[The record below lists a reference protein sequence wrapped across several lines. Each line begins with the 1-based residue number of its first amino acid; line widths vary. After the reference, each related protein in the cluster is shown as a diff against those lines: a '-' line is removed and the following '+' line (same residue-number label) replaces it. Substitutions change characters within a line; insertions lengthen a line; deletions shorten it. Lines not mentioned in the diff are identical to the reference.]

1 MVDLTGTMLNE
12 YYLFR
17 RMALGG
23 VADVYCAS
31 SSRFEGR
38 EMAVKVFRPGYAQH
52 SVARHYFLSE
62 SRKISAFQH
71 QHILPLLAYGEE
83 SGLLYAVSPLMT
95 TGSLDNLMTRVGQR
109 FSVAQTLPILRQL
122 CEAVQYAHD
131 HEVLHGNLKP
141 SNIFIA
147 HDGRMLLADFGLA
160 CGYDELRQS
169 LTRLGW
175 GLAAYAAPEQAL
187 GVLRRAGDI
196 YALGVLLFCLLTG
209 ALPFEGLSP
218 EEVLRKHVHQ
228 PPPRLRDY
236 DPSLSLSIEHV
247 VQRALKKHAEER
259 FTSARE
265 FSQTLQEA
273 VRSAHTFHPFAL
285 STKPYPPELSANAT
299 PNIEPA
305 IHLVHPEV
313 QSQPFPQ
320 EGSTSF
326 IPSALEE
333 VYVFPEQGMVQELPV
348 IAKPAHDP
356 FSSHSWRERR
366 RQDTELFLSAD
377 PAEWSPLIT
386 ALSSLEQ
393 DAPNVKR
400 SSVDFTRPDEDANKN
415 LQKETIAPQK
425 RQWLPLL
432 VLMLLLLGLLG
443 ALLSAFYF
451 PHG

>member
-38 EMAVKVFRPGYAQH
+38 EVAVKVFRSSYAQH
-52 SVARHYFLSE
+52 SVARRYFLSE

-83 SGLLYAVSPLMT
+83 SGLLYAVSPLMP
-95 TGSLDNLMTRVGQR
+95 TGSLDDLMMRVGQC
-109 FSVAQTLPILRQL
+109 FSVAQTLTILRQL

-175 GLAAYAAPEQAL
+175 GLANYAAPEQAL
-187 GVLRRAGDI
+187 GVLRRASDI
-196 YALGVLLFCLLTG
+196 YALGVLLFRLLTG

-218 EEVLRKHVHQ
+218 EDVLHMHVYQ

-236 DPSLSLSIEHV
+236 DSSLPLSIEHV

-273 VRSAHTFHPFAL
+273 VSLAHPF
-285 STKPYPPELSANAT
+285 Y
-299 PNIEPA
+299 
-305 IHLVHPEV
+305 
-313 QSQPFPQ
+313 QPFPSTKLYATPDAEPTIHSIYSEALSQHLPQ
-320 EGSTSF
+320 EENISST
-326 IPSALEE
+326 LEE
-333 VYVFPEQGMVQELPV
+333 TYAYPEPGMVQALPV
-348 IAKPAHDP
+348 IASPTQQDP
-356 FSSHSWRERR
+356 FPSASWRDGG
-366 RQDTELFLSAD
+366 RQEAELFISAD
-377 PAEWSPLIT
+377 PVEWSPLLT

-393 DAPNVKR
+393 DAPDIKQ
-400 SSVDFTRPDEDANKN
+400 SSIDFARPIDDIDKN
-415 LQKETIAPQK
+415 PQQEATVSRG

-432 VLMLLLLGLLG
+432 VLLLLLLGLLG
-443 ALLSAFYF
+443 ALFSAFYF